1 MGASQSKIHSLPFEL
16 LCTVAKKKK
25 KKKKSVGFLGDGCFL
40 WLEQVKTTKTTTQLH
55 YISNQ
60 VYVMKANWMCALGM
74 KVNQS
79 YWQQQIFWV

>member
-25 KKKKSVGFLGDGCFL
+25 KKKSVGFLGDGCFL
-40 WLEQVKTTKTTTQLH
+40 WLEQVKTTTQLH
-55 YISNQ
+55 YICNQ
-60 VYVMKANWMCALGM
+60 VYVLKANWMCALGM